1 MEGSI
6 IKKYAIMKGK
16 YLSEGEVV
24 NRIKAAIEKGKPF
37 SMVRIGDGECYILG
51 QDQVF
56 PVDWIRENI
65 YWFNDPFYCG
75 TTIPNLEARDRCL
88 QAVRNADLIGVFTG
102 QEVPQAIFSAYK
114 IPADNIFYAF
124 LNVGL
129 PMYRPFVELIK
140 KYPPLLVGR
149 PAAGF
154 AELLSEK
161 LGIEVPYLDCVQ
173 SYQDVDNC
181 IEMMA
186 RIPHRWSL
194 ISAGINALIISDH
207 MAREYGKV
215 AVDFGHA
222 PDMVL
227 DNENYWLAEV

>member
-1 MEGSI
+1 MEGCI
-6 IKKYAIMKGK
+6 IKTYAILKER
-16 YLSEGEVV
+16 YLPEEEVV
-24 NRIKAAIEKGKPF
+24 NRIKTAIEKGNPF
-37 SMVRIGDGECYILG
+37 SLVRIGDGECYVLG
-51 QDQVF
+51 QDLVF

-65 YWFNDPFYCG
+65 YWFADPFYCG

-88 QAVRNADLIGVFTG
+88 QAVRNANLIGVFTG
-102 QEVPQAIFSAYK
+102 QEVPQAVFSAYK
-114 IPADNIFYAF
+114 IPTDNIFYAF

-149 PAAGF
+149 PAARF
-154 AELLSEK
+154 AQLLSVR
-161 LGIEVPYLDCVQ
+161 LGIETPYLDCVQ
-173 SYQDVDNC
+173 SYQDLDKC

-186 RIPHRWSL
+186 SIPHRWSL
-194 ISAGINALIISDH
+194 ISAGINALIISDL

-227 DNENYWLAEV
+227 DDENYWLAEV